1 MPSENRLHSYFVGRR
16 KSHTV
21 EVYEVTATT
30 VERLRPRRSRGGQGL
45 DWRGGDVAR
54 MELGRVLISRTSSR
68 CPSRDLQA
76 RFALYVLSRLPE
88 SGFVLDSDDVARWLR
103 VAGDAQVAYE

>member
-1 MPSENRLHSYFVGRR
+1 MPAEQRSHSYFVGRR

-30 VERLRPRRSRGGQGL
+30 VERLRPRRSRAGLSL
-45 DWRGGDVAR
+45 DWRAGDLAR

-68 CPSRDLQA
+68 RPSLDLQA
-76 RFALYVLSRLPE
+76 RFALYVLGRLPE
-88 SGFVLDSDDVARWLR
+88 SGFVLDADDVARWLR
-103 VAGDAQVAYE
+103 VAGDTQIAHE

>member
-1 MPSENRLHSYFVGRR
+1 MPAEERSHSYFVGRR

-30 VERLRPRRSRGGQGL
+30 VERLRPRRSRAAQSL
-45 DWRGGDVAR
+45 DWRGGEIAR
-54 MELGRVLISRTSSR
+54 MELGRVLIGRVSRR
-68 CPSRDLQA
+68 RPSRDLQA

-88 SGFVLDSDDVARWLR
+88 SGFVLDSDEVARWLR
-103 VAGDAQVAYE
+103 IAGDTQVAYE